1 MPATIFVWDA
11 SSVGPLLT
19 QVQDGGRAAC
29 YDPQRQAAAP
39 RHTVGTLGRQRSPA
53 DQKLGTSREASH
65 NNSLETRIAGLNPVD
80 HAVQDLEGAGVCIV
94 RTSAVHPPP
103 QPCPIQRLGAVTHW
117 FLSPIPAGPIC
128 GRASLV
134 CPCRCQ
140 HQGAATLVLLVHD
153 IEHVSKVAL
162 GFPGR
167 SMDHNDRLLN
177 SLVAWRVTRKYRHE
191 RVVREWNRHS
201 LAAMAV
207 WRAPEQAIP
216 TRMMLLLAIGAP
228 TILVQGQGKVLVVG
242 VGCTLVADRSR

>member
-39 RHTVGTLGRQRSPA
+39 RHTVGALGRQRSPA
-53 DQKLGTSREASH
+53 DQKLGASREASH
-65 NNSLETRIAGLNPVD
+65 DNSLETRIVGLNPID

-103 QPCPIQRLGAVTHW
+103 QPCPIQRLGAVTNW
-117 FLSPIPAGPIC
+117 FLSPFPAGPIR

-134 CPCRCQ
+134 CPCGCH
-140 HQGAATLVLLVHD
+140 HQRAATLVLLVHD

-167 SMDHNDRLLN
+167 SMDHNNSLLN
-177 SLVAWRVTRKYRHE
+177 SLIAWRVARKYRHKG
-191 RVVREWNRHS
+191 VVREWNRHS

-216 TRMMLLLAIGAP
+216 THLMLLFATCASIVLI
-228 TILVQGQGKVLVVG
+228 QGQDRLLVG
-242 VGCTLVADRSR
+242 VGCILFADRPC